1 MARSPRPNP
10 ALSEAQQAD
19 LSSYPRP
26 SVAVDVAVLTVV
38 PHQSMG
44 NGDSDGSADGLTQAN
59 RGAAG
64 RGGSSDDDDLALA
77 VLLLRRAASPN
88 QGDWGLPGSFVRE
101 RERLDDAVL
110 RTLSEKCGI
119 DGLDPRQLH
128 VFDDPS
134 RDDRGWVISVAHT
147 DVVRIESLLAARSSR
162 DDLALAPVLYP
173 TSSDEPL
180 AGLQAEAPSEAKT
193 QPVPLDLPDGQE
205 ALPFDHAE
213 IVALAVGD
221 LRDRYRG
228 APDPAGLAGQS
239 FTLLELRRVHEAV
252 LGEPLQKDTFR
263 RQMISALTELEGDGP
278 RVGTVG
284 RPARLYRRLATR

>member
-1 MARSPRPNP
+1 MVRSNRPSDASR
-10 ALSEAQQAD
+10 ALPKPDLQA
-19 LSSYPRP
+19 YPRP

-38 PHQSMG
+38 PRRAMG
-44 NGDSDGSADGLTQAN
+44 SDAGDSSVDQAN
-59 RGAAG
+59 PRDRASTARGVQADA
-64 RGGSSDDDDLALA
+64 DLALV
-77 VLLLRRAASPN
+77 VLLLRRAASPS

-119 DGLDPRQLH
+119 EGLEPRQLH
-128 VFDDPS
+128 VFDDPK

-147 DVVRIESLLAARSSR
+147 DVVLVDALLDARSTR
-162 DDLALAPVLYP
+162 DDLALAPVLAGP
-173 TSSDEPL
+173 HTDDAPPAAMLAEPP
-180 AGLQAEAPSEAKT
+180 GVSEAE
-193 QPVPLDLPDGQE
+193 PVVLDLPDGQRT
-205 ALPFDHAE
+205 LPFDHAE

-221 LRDRYRG
+221 LRDRYRT
-228 APDPAGLAGQS
+228 APDPAGLAGES

-263 RQMISALTELEGDGP
+263 RQMLGAITEVEGDGP

-284 RPARLYRRLATR
+284 RPARLYRRLATG